1 MKNITKYL
9 ALGAIALGFSGVA
22 QAVPTMK
29 ISDGISTITVS
40 DNLAGD
46 ANAAAGLVTWV
57 GSIGVWNIN
66 VNTGVTKPAFGNA
79 DNPYMD
85 LNFVN
90 GSSSGAGTLT
100 IWFSETDFTKNGTAA
115 ARIGGTVALGG
126 TVSYE
131 TYYDTAN
138 ALFGNSGA
146 LTNQGPFAG
155 AFSASATGGPV
166 IDPNVYSLT
175 QKITITHGQAGV
187 SSGDAELTVPDSGST
202 IALLGAALA
211 TLGLIS
217 RRRKVA

>member
-1 MKNITKYL
+1 MKNITNYL
-9 ALGAIALGFSGVA
+9 ALGAIALGFSGAA

-29 ISDGISTITVS
+29 ISDGISTITIS
-40 DNLAGD
+40 DGGAGD
-46 ANAAAGLVTWV
+46 SNASAGLVTWI
-57 GSIGVWNIN
+57 GNIGVWNIN

-79 DNPYMD
+79 ENPYMD

-90 GSSSGAGTLT
+90 GSSSSAGTLT
-100 IWFSETDFTKNGTAA
+100 IWFSETDFSKNGTAFA
-115 ARIGGTVALGG
+115 KIGGTAAG

-146 LTNQGPFAG
+146 LTNQSFLAG
-155 AFSASATGGPV
+155 AFSGSVTGGPV
-166 IDPNVYSLT
+166 MDPNVYSLT
-175 QKITITHGQAGV
+175 QKITITHSQQGI